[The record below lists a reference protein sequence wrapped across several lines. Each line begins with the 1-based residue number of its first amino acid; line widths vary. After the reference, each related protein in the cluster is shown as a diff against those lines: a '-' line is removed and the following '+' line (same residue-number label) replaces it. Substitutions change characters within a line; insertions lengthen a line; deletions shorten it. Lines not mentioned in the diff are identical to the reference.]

1 MNQAIRIAAGVV
13 IIWLGLLMCSGAY
26 KSLALPQDVE
36 STVPPPSIES
46 IRELADL
53 VVLEVQASEVVSAEV
68 RGHTGGT
75 SVIVLVHGDVML
87 GIDLEQAHFTDV
99 DEDSRHLV
107 LALPAPTVRR
117 VAIDHHA
124 SRTIHSGRDGL
135 WRLAI
140 GPAKEEQAIA
150 NAFMLGTQRLK
161 EVAVGEDLTR
171 RAKQHAGVVLGGF
184 TDETGWTLEIR
195 WDE

>member
-1 MNQAIRIAAGVV
+1 MNQPTRIAAGAVM
-13 IIWLGLLMCSGAY
+13 IWLGLLMCSGAY

-36 STVPPPSIES
+36 PAVPPPSIEA

-75 SVIVLVHGDVML
+75 AVIVLVYGDVML
-87 GIDLEQAHFTDV
+87 GIDLEQAHFTEV
-99 DEDSRHLV
+99 DQGNRRLV

-135 WRLAI
+135 WHLAI
-140 GPAKEEQAIA
+140 GPAKEDQAIA
-150 NAFMLGTQRLK
+150 NAFMLGTERLK
-161 EVAVGEDLTR
+161 EVAVGEDLTQ
-171 RAKQHAGVVLGGF
+171 RAKRHAEAVLGGF
-184 TDETGWTLEIR
+184 TDEMGWTLEIR
-195 WDE
+195 WNE